1 MPQTRDALR
10 LLGLDKVS
18 SVSSVSGLEGE
29 TFTSKLLLATDGEPQ
44 GPLLSLFSDQ
54 PLRAE
59 DLKPIPRDATLGFA
73 MRFDAQK
80 AVEQFAALVQ
90 KSEPAQR
97 AAIEG
102 PWDALTKSLSV
113 DLRRDLPKALG
124 DTCCVYTSPGEGG
137 LIILG
142 LTAVVPI
149 KDRDAISVIQAKILG
164 GSLAKGFQDALNSG
178 PSSPFQPAKP
188 RILSFSFAGQRI
200 FYSTNMGFLG
210 FPLGFGGFAP
220 AWCATEHEL
229 IVAMTPQNIMAYL
242 QHGPEHKSL
251 ATVPQVSR
259 LLASADAPSMI
270 EYVDTAKL
278 FELLY
283 PFVPLAASW
292 GSNFGGDKPLTL
304 DAIPSAPSI
313 GRHMVPGTAALR
325 RTKQGIELVNRQPLP
340 GTGLLWSGGAVIL
353 SPLELERLVAAERQA
368 RRDVDP
374 FWGKVTVPAPA
385 TGALMEVPPVTA
397 PATPVV
403 APASVSYPFPLGAA
417 PASTEY

>member
-1 MPQTRDALR
+1 
-10 LLGLDKVS
+10 
-18 SVSSVSGLEGE
+18 
-29 TFTSKLLLATDGEPQ
+29 
-44 GPLLSLFSDQ
+44 
-54 PLRAE
+54 
-59 DLKPIPRDATLGFA
+59 

-80 AVEQFAALVQ
+80 AVEQFAALVE

-137 LIILG
+137 LVILG

-164 GSLAKGFQDALNSG
+164 GSLAKGFQDALNSA

-200 FYSTNMGFLG
+200 FYSTNLGFGG

-283 PFVPLAASW
+283 PFLPLAASW
-292 GSNFGGDKPLTL
+292 GSNFGGEKPLTL
-304 DAIPSAPSI
+304 DAIPSAPAI

-325 RTKQGIELVNRQPLP
+325 RTKQGLELVSRQPLP
-340 GTGLLWSGGAVIL
+340 GTGLLWTGAAVIL
-353 SPLELERLVAAERQA
+353 SPQELERLVAVEGQPQDEATFGA
-368 RRDVDP
+368 MDVAPPVAGPAGLAPPPAVAPAPTYALPADGGAGPYPAMPAGAAAAPAPAPADLDP
-374 FWGKVTVPAPA
+374 FWGRTTVPAPS
-385 TGALMEVPPVTA
+385 VPPGVPAIPNADASA
-397 PATPVV
+397 PP
-403 APASVSYPFPLGAA
+403 
-417 PASTEY
+417 STKY

>member
-1 MPQTRDALR
+1 M
-10 LLGLDKVS
+10 
-18 SVSSVSGLEGE
+18 
-29 TFTSKLLLATDGEPQ
+29 
-44 GPLLSLFSDQ
+44 
-54 PLRAE
+54 
-59 DLKPIPRDATLGFA
+59 
-73 MRFDAQK
+73 
-80 AVEQFAALVQ
+80 
-90 KSEPAQR
+90 
-97 AAIEG
+97 
-102 PWDALTKSLSV
+102 
-113 DLRRDLPKALG
+113 
-124 DTCCVYTSPGEGG
+124 
-137 LIILG
+137 G

-259 LLASADAPSMI
+259 LIASADAPSMI

-283 PFVPLAASW
+283 PFVPLAAL
-292 GSNFGGDKPLTL
+292 GGCIFRRRQTAAARRASLRPRRSAGTWCR
-304 DAIPSAPSI
+304 ARRPSAARSK
-313 GRHMVPGTAALR
+313 GWSWS
-325 RTKQGIELVNRQPLP
+325 
-340 GTGLLWSGGAVIL
+340 TG
-353 SPLELERLVAAERQA
+353 SPCREP
-368 RRDVDP
+368 DC
-374 FWGKVTVPAPA
+374 
-385 TGALMEVPPVTA
+385 
-397 PATPVV
+397 
-403 APASVSYPFPLGAA
+403 SGAA
-417 PASTEY
+417 GP